1 MDVNDSCRLC
11 FGNLRID
18 GKLCVLASWEQHSA
32 GVLRHRHERPP
43 PFAPTNLSLLWLAR
57 TRSYRCKHSTEDK
70 GQTIGVEP
78 SLAEARRMAREA
90 ICFVHVWS
98 NSSLTGCKLVKLVK
112 LDAITINESIVET
125 RVPTLSE
132 LPQPWTFCSHFPS
145 SYKNIMFMCILAKF
159 WSRIYH

>member
-18 GKLCVLASWEQHSA
+18 GKLRVLASWEQHSA

-43 PFAPTNLSLLWLAR
+43 PFAPTNLSLLLLAR
-57 TRSYRCKHSTEDK
+57 TRSYRCKHSTENK

-90 ICFVHVWS
+90 SMGIPRLISQRRRAARAAEKALFS
-98 NSSLTGCKLVKLVK
+98 FLLFF
-112 LDAITINESIVET
+112 
-125 RVPTLSE
+125 
-132 LPQPWTFCSHFPS
+132 FCSGDDYIPVDAPQRDAS
-145 SYKNIMFMCILAKF
+145 CVPCARAALMS
-159 WSRIYH
+159 

>member
-18 GKLCVLASWEQHSA
+18 GKLRVLASWEQHSA

-90 ICFVHVWS
+90 
-98 NSSLTGCKLVKLVK
+98 K
-112 LDAITINESIVET
+112 
-125 RVPTLSE
+125 
-132 LPQPWTFCSHFPS
+132 
-145 SYKNIMFMCILAKF
+145 ILARCARKRWPHSGSESQYLHTSQPQRVSCLDF
-159 WSRIYH
+159 TIWLLLSGGLHHLVVTVWWTSPSGCYCLVDFTI

>member
-18 GKLCVLASWEQHSA
+18 GKLRVLASWEQHSA

-70 GQTIGVEP
+70 GQTGQTIGVEP

-90 ICFVHVWS
+90 TYSCQLAWICPVI
-98 NSSLTGCKLVKLVK
+98 L
-112 LDAITINESIVET
+112 
-125 RVPTLSE
+125 
-132 LPQPWTFCSHFPS
+132 S
-145 SYKNIMFMCILAKF
+145 SYCQTQFGLNYVVCWMFCLHFLSCEGNNWIQFPVRDLYLLFFAGISNKT
-159 WSRIYH
+159 H